1 MTAGTKNSTE
11 IFGDVL
17 NVGTDATKEVAKIGV
32 KAIGAAPSILEQ
44 KIASLQGFGFEKFVK
59 ETSGQVKQV
68 VTALPD
74 LLPNSHQIDAAAKLA
89 NSFFELITK

>member
-1 MTAGTKNSTE
+1 MTAGTKNRTD

-17 NVGTDATKEVAKIGV
+17 KVGTDATQEVVKIGV
-32 KAIGAAPSILEQ
+32 KAIGAASAILEQ
-44 KIASLQGFGFEKFVK
+44 KIAFAQGFGFEKFVK

-89 NSFFELITK
+89 KSIFELITK